1 LSKPPLIAI
10 VDDDRAMREALL
22 DLLQVEGLPART
34 FGDAAAFLASAAVT
48 EFGCLITDVRMPGID
63 GLELQKC
70 LRARG
75 SSIPIIFVTSDE
87 DEATRAQAMSGGA
100 TAYFTKPLANAE
112 LVRSLALALDGRP
125 GR

>member
-1 LSKPPLIAI
+1 
-10 VDDDRAMREALL
+10 MREALL

-48 EFGCLITDVRMPGID
+48 EFGCLITDIRMPGID

-75 SSIPIIFVTSDE
+75 SSIPIIFVTAYPEERIRARVLKAGAIDFLSKPFSEESLIGCLDTALSDNHVE
-87 DEATRAQAMSGGA
+87 GIAR
-100 TAYFTKPLANAE
+100 
-112 LVRSLALALDGRP
+112 
-125 GR
+125 